1 MSDLPM
7 TEIKEIKKYVYEVQ
21 KEGAMNIA
29 PRIYGN
35 EGTIEILRE
44 EEKGNWS
51 SLAQLKNISSL
62 PGLEGVMVLPDVHPG
77 YGSPIG
83 SVIAS
88 NLKEGVITFAGVGYD
103 INCGVHSLVAPVTAK
118 QVEAK
123 KKELADQLYRDV
135 PAGLGSEGQ
144 LKLNAG
150 EMDEVLE
157 KGAAA
162 AVARGFGSK
171 NDLKNIEEEGCIPG
185 ADPSCVSDKAKQRAY
200 RQIGTL
206 GSGNHYCEVQEVE
219 KIFDEDAAKAY
230 GLEKGGVAVSIHCG
244 SRALGHQIGGDY
256 IPLLEAA
263 AKKYGIVLPDREM
276 VCAPI
281 SSEEGQKYFSAV
293 KAGCN
298 AAFANRQVIGVI
310 VKRAFAKVFGLGE
323 DDVATLYDVGHNT
336 AKEETHILGQK
347 KVKVLVQRKG
357 STRGF
362 GPGREEVP
370 LKYRKVGQ
378 PVLVGGTMGTHSY
391 ILKGTEKAMA
401 ETFGSTIHGAGRL
414 MSRTRALKEK
424 SGQEIVQG
432 LAAKGI
438 LIRSRSM
445 KGIAE
450 EAPGAYK
457 DIDGVVEIMHGAGIS
472 GKVAKLRPM
481 ICVKG

>member
-1 MSDLPM
+1 M
-7 TEIKEIKKYVYEVQ
+7 TEVKEIKKYVYEVQ
-21 KEGAMNIA
+21 KEGKMNIA

-35 EGTIEILRE
+35 KEIIDTLKE
-44 EEKGNWS
+44 EEKNNWS
-51 SLAQLKNISSL
+51 SLQQMKNISSL
-62 PGLEGVMVLPDVHPG
+62 PGLEGVFVLSDVHPG

-103 INCGVHSLVAPVTAK
+103 INCGVHSLVVPLTAK

-123 KKELADQLYRDV
+123 KKELADQIYRDV
-135 PAGLGSEGQ
+135 PAGIGSEGQ
-144 LKLNAG
+144 LKLNTD
-150 EMDEVLE
+150 EMDEVLA
-157 KGAAA
+157 KGAAI
-162 AVARGFGSK
+162 AVMRGFGSK
-171 NDLKNIEEEGCIPG
+171 KDLKNMEEEGCIKG
-185 ADPSCVSDKAKQRAY
+185 ADSSCVSMKAKERAY
-200 RQIGTL
+200 KQIGTL

-219 KIFDEDAAKAY
+219 KVFDAEAAKAF

-256 IPLLEAA
+256 ISLLEAA
-263 AKKYGIVLPDREM
+263 AKKYDIVLPDREM

-281 SSEEGQKYFSAV
+281 QSEEGQKYFSAV

-298 AAFANRQVIGVI
+298 AAFANRQVIGVL
-310 VKRAFAKVFGLGE
+310 VKRAFAKVFGLDE
-323 DDVATLYDVGHNT
+323 DDVRTLYDVGHNT
-336 AKEETHILGQK
+336 AKEEMHTLEGK
-347 KVKVLVQRKG
+347 KVKLLVQRKG

-370 LKYRKVGQ
+370 AKYRKVGQ

-414 MSRTRALKEK
+414 MSRTKALKEK
-424 SGQEIVQG
+424 SGQDVVNE

-438 LIRSRSM
+438 LIKSRSL

-457 DIDGVVEIMHGAGIS
+457 DIDSVVDIMHGAGIS
-472 GKVAKLRPM
+472 GKVAKLKPM